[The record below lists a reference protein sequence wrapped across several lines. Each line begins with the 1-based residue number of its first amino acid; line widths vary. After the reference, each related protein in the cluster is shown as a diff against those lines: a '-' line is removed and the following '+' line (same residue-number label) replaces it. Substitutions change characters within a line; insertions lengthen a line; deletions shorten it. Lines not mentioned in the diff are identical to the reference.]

1 MIKRTH
7 MRQFIALAE
16 TGSFTAAAK
25 RLNVTQPTLS
35 SAMAELERLVGAPL
49 ILRDRRGCRLTEAGN
64 RLLRHAR
71 TIEQE
76 FRLALAP
83 SEPPARRA
91 APPLR
96 LGVVPTLAT
105 AMLARLCHGHD
116 HERPLTLLE
125 GSDAELR
132 RRLAGGQLDVALTL
146 LRPGERAGAVLDEGY
161 AMLLA
166 DDHPL
171 AESSSVTPEDLAGET
186 MIARRSCE
194 ILAETSRF
202 FTGHGVRP
210 DFFLRSANDDR
221 CLAMVRAGMGMTTA
235 PCSLAIPGVIAVAVS
250 GYDFRRRLGLIC
262 TGGQAPP
269 AALAQ
274 AWAATAES
282 GYSA

>member
-35 SAMAELERLVGAPL
+35 SAMAELERLVGAQL

-76 FRLALAP
+76 FRLAVAQGDRT
-83 SEPPARRA
+83 ARRA
-91 APPLR
+91 AAPLR

-105 AMLARLCHGHD
+105 AMLARIGPGYD
-116 HERPLTLLE
+116 DERALVLLE
-125 GSDAELR
+125 ASDAELR
-132 RRLAGGQLDVALTL
+132 RRLAGGQIDAALTL
-146 LRPGERAGAVLDEGY
+146 LRPGEGGGPVLEEGY
-161 AMLLA
+161 AMLLPQ
-166 DDHPL
+166 DHAL
-171 AESSSVTPEDLAGET
+171 AGTSSVTPDDLADET

-194 ILAETSRF
+194 ILADTSRF
-202 FTGHGVRP
+202 FTAHGVRP
-210 DFFLRSANDDR
+210 AFFLRSANDDR
-221 CLAMVRAGMGMTTA
+221 CLAMVRAGMGVTTA
-235 PCSLAIPGVIAVAVS
+235 PRSLAVPGVVAVTVT

-262 TGGQAPP
+262 ADGKAAPEP
-269 AALAQ
+269 LAQ
-274 AWAATAES
+274 AWAMAFEA
-282 GYSA
+282 GNSA